1 MPLYRCGHVLN
12 ESRYKAYG
20 CLEGTKNDNMK
31 SEHHTIAENTQTRV
45 RPDTTSILQLH
56 VSAGFGDFGGS
67 NNKGHA
73 AGFKKNNIYNV
84 NKESQSKNVFPTILF
99 VLVNGTLFWQ
109 AL

>member
-1 MPLYRCGHVLN
+1 MPLYRFGHVLN

-73 AGFKKNNIYNV
+73 ACLKNIYIYIMLT
-84 NKESQSKNVFPTILF
+84 KNPNPRTFSLRFCLF
-99 VLVNGTLFWQ
+99 
-109 AL
+109 